1 MIDELFA
8 MSPAQVALA
17 NLVVC
22 VASFLQASAGIG
34 YAMIAVPLLL
44 LIDLGYAPG
53 PSLFAMLFLSLT
65 MMLAGRADIDRQGLA
80 SLLPGLCLGTVAG
93 ALLLGA
99 LSPVWFGLVFGVV
112 VLAALAISL
121 FVAAPPR
128 SRASYGA
135 GGFAAGLMGTISGI
149 HGPPLAVLYQRAD
162 PARARATIALIFV
175 IASVLSLVS
184 LNLEGLFGRAQMT
197 MGLSLLP
204 GLALGYLLAL
214 RSRAHISDALAR
226 ALMLTVAGVSA
237 IVLIGKSIF

>member
-1 MIDELFA
+1 MIDQLFA
-8 MSPAQVALA
+8 ASPVQLALA

-22 VASFLQASAGIG
+22 VAGFLQASAGIG
-34 YAMIAVPLLL
+34 YAMIAVPLLV
-44 LIDLGYAPG
+44 LIDIAYAPG

-65 MMLAGRADIDRQGLA
+65 MALAGRADIDRQGLA

-99 LSPVWFGLVFGVV
+99 LSPAWFRLVFGIII
-112 VLAALAISL
+112 LTALAIGL
-121 FVAAPPR
+121 FVKAPPR
-128 SRASYGA
+128 SPASYGA
-135 GGFAAGLMGTISGI
+135 GGFTAGLMGTISGI

-184 LNLEGLFGRAQMT
+184 LHLEGLFGQPQVV

-204 GLALGYLLAL
+204 GLALGYLLA
-214 RSRAHISDALAR
+214 RRGRAHISDALAS
-226 ALMLTVAGVSA
+226 ALMLAVAGVSA
-237 IVLIGKSIF
+237 IVLIAKSVF